1 MGPFATLGG
10 QSAVVDSMVDFVEKL
25 PPRWHHRWVE
35 ERKAVGREAKG
46 RISKFNHPHTI
57 IHS

>member
-1 MGPFATLGG
+1 MGPFATMGG
-10 QSAVVDSMVDFVEKL
+10 KSAVVDSMVDFVEKL

-46 RISKFNHPHTI
+46 RISKLNPLHTI
-57 IHS
+57 FPS